1 MAAYD
6 LEEQEQLST
15 IKAWWQQHGN
25 LVTSV
30 VVAVAV
36 AVVGFRGWQWYQGS
50 QAAQAS
56 AVFSVLQNAVSGKDA
71 KRAREAAGEL
81 LDKFPGTA
89 QAGYGALLSAKAQ
102 LDSGD
107 LKTAKSQL
115 SWAADSAK
123 QDEVRDL
130 ARLRLAA
137 LLTDEKAFDEAQK
150 QLQKEP
156 LAAFAVEFADLRGD
170 ILALQGKKAEARA
183 AWQGGIDKLGQGD
196 AAKAEGAEAQREAG
210 YRKLLTM
217 KLESLGDGK

>member
-15 IKAWWQQHGN
+15 IKAWWEQHGN
-25 LVTSV
+25 LVTGL
-30 VVAVAV
+30 AMAAAI

-50 QAAQAS
+50 QAAQAG
-56 AVFSVLQNAVSGKDA
+56 ATFSMVQKAVSINDA

-102 LDSGD
+102 ADSGD

-115 SWAADSAK
+115 AWAAENAK
-123 QDEVRDL
+123 QEEVRNL

-137 LLTDEKAFDEAQK
+137 LLTDEKAYDEALK
-150 QLQKEP
+150 QLQNEP
-156 LAAFAVEFADLRGD
+156 LPAFAVEFADLKGD
-170 ILALQGKKAEARA
+170 ILALQGKKADARA
-183 AWQGGIDKLGQGD
+183 AWQAGIDKLGQVD
-196 AAKAEGAEAQREAG
+196 AANAESVDAQRVTG

>member
-6 LEEQEQLST
+6 LEEQEQLSS
-15 IKAWWQQHGN
+15 IKAWWQQYGN
-25 LVTSV
+25 LVTGLAV
-30 VVAVAV
+30 ALAVVAVGSQV
-36 AVVGFRGWQWYQGS
+36 WSWYQRS
-50 QAAQAS
+50 QAAQAG
-56 AVFSVLQNAVSGKDA
+56 AVFAVVEKAVSAKDA

-81 LDKFPGTA
+81 VDKFAATA
-89 QAGYGALLSAKAQ
+89 QAGYGALLSAKVQ

-115 SWAADSAK
+115 AWAADSAK

-137 LLTDEKAFDEAQK
+137 VLTDEKAYDEALK

-156 LAAFAVEFADLRGD
+156 LAAFAVEFADQRGD

-196 AAKAEGAEAQREAG
+196 AAKAEGTAAQREAG